1 MAAGCALVPTEVPGG
16 GSCQHRTAVCLPEGG
31 CIQATVCQLIVLEV
45 QLPESRLE
53 AQGSSGHLGDKIV
66 LEEGESEVEIW
77 LDSYGSHRRLLR
89 EGCRELILFVQG
101 SQVLLLSK

>member
-1 MAAGCALVPTEVPGG
+1 MKNWVGGC
-16 GSCQHRTAVCLPEGG
+16 CQHRTAVCLPEGG

-66 LEEGESEVEIW
+66 LEEGESEVER
-77 LDSYGSHRRLLR
+77 LAGQLRQPQEALERRCPGTCLVCTR
-89 EGCRELILFVQG
+89 QPSFV
-101 SQVLLLSK
+101 SF